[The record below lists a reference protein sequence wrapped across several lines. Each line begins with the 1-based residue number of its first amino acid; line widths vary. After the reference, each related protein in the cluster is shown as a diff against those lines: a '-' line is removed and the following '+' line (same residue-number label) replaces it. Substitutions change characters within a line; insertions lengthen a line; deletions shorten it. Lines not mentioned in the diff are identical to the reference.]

1 MVIIEFYTKEAC
13 NKSAKVDKIKEIPC
27 VIYNKVDKKK
37 RDLSPLIKLSG
48 LYIFCTCRSNAL
60 TCRGVD
66 HDIFLQTIVDM
77 HSM

>member
-13 NKSAKVDKIKEIPC
+13 AKSAMGDKITEIPC

-60 TCRGVD
+60 ACRGIVNQC
-66 HDIFLQTIVDM
+66 FL
-77 HSM
+77 